1 MSSYKIIKVKIPD
14 LPTPYRSGNINYSS
28 PADKRGN
35 AAIIRSIKN
44 TYGGVIAKWGEV
56 FVIDDGIIIAFIATE
71 SGGKMLAPNR
81 FKATGLMQCTP
92 NALWECV
99 RKWKA
104 TTKND
109 LPQQARTVLNAQVP
123 SIFTSK
129 SDKPDAL
136 SEKRILT
143 ALQSSADFNV
153 MSGTLVLRWLLE
165 RFSTSITGGQ
175 LNKAMV
181 AYNAG
186 AYIRPLNVTASN
198 PITAPI
204 DTLVLATNRLVP
216 LESRNYLYKMLGVDG
231 FLSLIYKD
239 KVI

>member
-1 MSSYKIIKVKIPD
+1 MSKYKVIKVKIPD

-28 PADKRGN
+28 AKDKAGN
-35 AAIIRSIKN
+35 MALIRSIKA
-44 TYGGVIAKWGEV
+44 TYGGLIAKWGTV
-56 FVIDDGIIIAFIATE
+56 FEIDDGIIIGFIATE
-71 SGGKMLAPNR
+71 SGGKMLPPNK

-92 NALWECV
+92 NALWEGV
-99 RKWKA
+99 KKWKA
-104 TTKND
+104 ITKTD
-109 LPQQARTVLNAQVP
+109 LPEQARAVLNAQVP
-123 SIFTSK
+123 TILTLK
-129 SDKPDAL
+129 ADRPDAL

-143 ALQSSADFNV
+143 ALQSSADFNI
-153 MSGTLVLRWLLE
+153 MAGTLVLRWSLE
-165 RFSTSITGGQ
+165 RFSSTITGGQ

-186 AYIRPLNVTASN
+186 AYTQSLNTSGK
-198 PITAPI
+198 PIITPI